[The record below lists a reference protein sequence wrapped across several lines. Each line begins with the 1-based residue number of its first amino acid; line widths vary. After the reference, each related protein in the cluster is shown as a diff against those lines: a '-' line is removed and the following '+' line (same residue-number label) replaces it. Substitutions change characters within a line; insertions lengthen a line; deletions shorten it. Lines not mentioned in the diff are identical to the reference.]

1 MQRKYLKYDLE
12 ELDED
17 VVSMDAICCG
27 RNTSSVVRMTSQWH
41 TGIYQLVAGPVTVTN
56 HCAELAC
63 SLKNPAQQ
71 FRFACS
77 CSREAHIQE
86 LQVSAACTCGAV

>member
-27 RNTSSVVRMTSQWH
+27 RHASSFVRVTSQWH
-41 TGIYQLVAGPVTVTN
+41 TVIYQLVVGPVTVTT

-63 SLKNPAQQ
+63 SLEHPA
-71 FRFACS
+71 
-77 CSREAHIQE
+77 
-86 LQVSAACTCGAV
+86 